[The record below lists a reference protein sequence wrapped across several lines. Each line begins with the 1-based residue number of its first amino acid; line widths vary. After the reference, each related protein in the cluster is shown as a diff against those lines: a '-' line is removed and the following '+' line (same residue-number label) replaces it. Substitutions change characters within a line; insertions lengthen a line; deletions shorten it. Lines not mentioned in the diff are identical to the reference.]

1 MDAND
6 FSMGFDD
13 GFDDDNLDEIMPVF
27 DEQEFPEELL
37 STLATNADKEFEKAV
52 EHMYRPNESIFG
64 AVARDMVKAGWSVF
78 PQEID
83 GNRRPGTVDGR
94 MIKWSEDHKLATQL
108 PTDVALDKWTAQCAG
123 LNVAVVLGSGS
134 GETLVLDVDIVEPEL
149 SRQVQELADK
159 MFGYTP
165 FRRIGNWP
173 KIALVYR
180 HAPEDEVPNRSPK
193 FVPFDTPENPD
204 SVDQGLEVISHGKP
218 MTFFG
223 KHHKTGRY
231 FQWLDANPQFFG
243 PEDAPLVTSQQ
254 INEFFDAVDSLRQFS
269 KSASFDGTIATW
281 EWDENAQINVPK
293 IRSSAGA
300 KDWTEDKEGKVVDGR
315 EAYLTRLAFRI
326 VTANPGT
333 STTPQGRETLV
344 KIVVQQ
350 FIETAECS
358 GRWKG
363 NNLIREARSK
373 VNRTADKMKAGQIQP
388 FVPVRDRQGDY
399 IIAATARDYVPAQP
413 RNPEGDSLD
422 FLPPFVDPTAFNFN
436 PTAPNQR
443 RPLKIEVLDYNKE
456 AFEERK
462 IEEDRTRIAKNVQDG
477 LLKAFNSFWDEVYDM
492 DRRDTRI
499 HILKA
504 PTGAG
509 KTSRGISFVAED
521 KRTKDDY
528 IIYGSDGEIEHQG
541 RCPVLFLL
549 PTYDNIE
556 ELKNRSQVLNLD
568 PDLNDEDLRAQAEA
582 LGLIHI
588 DALEGKLKELRR
600 DAKNAGLTTM
610 LYQGKLRAGCMMKEK
625 MEIAMAAGM
634 GTSRLCKAEIPTKD
648 KDENGKTIMDI
659 KFCPY
664 YEGCPAITQKEQIQ
678 NSHVVF
684 LPHAFL
690 ALNIPEE
697 LKHVR
702 AVVADE
708 RIHHLFLHTTE
719 FDLDIFTSPRKP
731 PKLTKKEKEAG
742 EDPTTFNPLRLKAAG
757 VVNRAL
763 LTNKD
768 PAEELLKTQL
778 EIIANLPEKMK
789 PELRR
794 IETERVHTWIKA
806 ALRTCGASLQRD
818 GDITPEIDLEDLR
831 ELCSQPTGVQ
841 VREEHRFWKIVEERY
856 LMRLEEY
863 QNERLSPNFKRK
875 TKGDRDYRIQHV
887 EDLRSNGDVHH
898 KIRISWRDTPNWVNR
913 PMLLLDASAAPA
925 MISKIW
931 SGKDV
936 EVHDIPAALNV
947 RTVAIADRTYSNSSV
962 IAAPNATA
970 QEKQASAR
978 ILTNIRR
985 AISSISSLYGWSRT
999 VAGGSIL
1006 VRKAVNMAWEGPHN
1020 VDWCHFG
1027 AMRGLDFAKY
1037 HSAAI
1042 SIGRMEL
1049 PVRTLDGLV
1058 ASLTYDDDEPE
1069 KPFDSLGTGL
1079 GRDNQPLRIPT
1090 GTQRVKMRSGH
1101 DINMP
1106 VPMFPGKWGRMIQRQ
1121 YREEELLQ
1129 FLGRLRPV
1137 YREGMAPIWFS
1148 LSSVIPEEV
1157 VVDDLINMDDLVKA
1171 NTGAVWEAMRRS
1183 HGILDSRIAA
1193 DVCDDLFASRERVCE
1208 FMRKTGMNDKTGEID
1223 SRIAWGVVAY
1233 HWKTKS
1239 GEAGNSFVR
1248 ADVKD
1253 RDEALRNAL
1262 EKHLESSVVSLEQ
1275 LSTPLPQTLAIGR
1288 KVDKIEDALGTLDN
1302 RRKIEER
1309 NVLESAIAILMTT
1322 PPEAIE
1328 HLRTNNLRNRQV
1340 PVSVPSGVTYVNA
1353 NKETKEGIISLV
1365 EAETRLAISK
1375 LWTSLGK
1382 DKPANDDLGAH
1393 AAIAHAE
1400 TGENTDEN
1408 YESAG
1413 AATDDGLR
1421 EFQIMVFDTEDEMIP
1436 F

>member
-13 GFDDDNLDEIMPVF
+13 AFDDDNLDEIMPVF

>member
-1 MDAND
+1 MADN
-6 FSMGFDD
+6 FNMGFDD
-13 GFDDDNLDEIMPVF
+13 AFDDNNLDEIIPMF
-27 DEQEFPEELL
+27 DDTEFPEELI
-37 STLATNADKEFEKAV
+37 ATIATDADKEFEKAV

-64 AVARDMVKAGWSVF
+64 AVARDMVKTGWSVF

-108 PTDVALDKWTAQCAG
+108 PTDAALDKWTAQCAA

-134 GETLVLDVDIVEPEL
+134 GDTLVLDVDIVEPEL
-149 SRQVQELADK
+149 SRMVQELADK

-193 FVPFDTPENPD
+193 FVPFETPENPD

-254 INEFFDAVDSLRQFS
+254 INDFFDAVDSLRQFS

-363 NNLIREARSK
+363 NNLIREAKSK

-388 FVPVRDRQGDY
+388 FVPVRDSQGDY

-413 RNPEGDSLD
+413 RNPDGDSLD

-436 PTAPNQR
+436 PNTPNQR
-443 RPLKIEVLDYNKE
+443 RPMKIEVLEYNEE
-456 AFEERK
+456 AFESRK
-462 IEEDRTRIAKNVQDG
+462 IEEDRTRIAKTVQDG

-528 IIYGSDGEIEHQG
+528 TIYGSDGEIEHQG

-556 ELKNRSQVLNLD
+556 ELKSRSEVLNLD

-610 LYQGKLRAGCMMKEK
+610 LYQGKLRAGCEMKEK

-648 KDENGKTIMDI
+648 KDENGKTIMDT

-690 ALNIPEE
+690 ALNIPDE

-768 PAEELLKTQL
+768 PAEELLKVQL
-778 EIIANLPEKMK
+778 EIIKNLPEKMK
-789 PELRR
+789 PEARR
-794 IETERVHTWIKA
+794 IETERVYTWIKA

-818 GDITPEIDLEDLR
+818 GDITPEIDMEQLR

-875 TKGDRDYRIQHV
+875 TKGEKDYRIQYV
-887 EDLRSNGDVHH
+887 EDVRSNGEPHP

-936 EVHDIPAALNV
+936 QVHDIPAALNV

-962 IAAPNATA
+962 IAAPSASA
-970 QEKQASAR
+970 QEKQSSAR

-985 AISSISSLYGWSRT
+985 AISSISALYGWSRT

-1006 VRKAVNMAWEGPHN
+1006 VRKAVNTAWEGPHN

-1157 VVDDLINMDDLVKA
+1157 IVDDLINMDDLIKA
-1171 NTGAVWEAMRRS
+1171 NTGSVWEAMRRS
-1183 HGILDSRIAA
+1183 HGILDSRIAT
-1193 DVCDDLFASRERVCE
+1193 DICDDLFATRERVCE
-1208 FMRKTGMNDKTGEID
+1208 FMKKMGMNDKTGDID
-1223 SRIAWGVVAY
+1223 QRIAWGIVAY
-1233 HWKTKS
+1233 RWKTKS
-1239 GEAGNSFVR
+1239 GESGHSFVR
-1248 ADVKD
+1248 ADLKE
-1253 RDEALRNAL
+1253 REEALRNAL
-1262 EKHLESSVVSLEQ
+1262 EKHMESSLVSLEQ
-1275 LSTPLPQTLAIGR
+1275 LSTPLPQTLAMGR

-1302 RRKIEER
+1302 RRKIEQS
-1309 NVLESAIAILMTT
+1309 NAIESAIAILMTT
-1322 PPEAIE
+1322 PAEAIA
-1328 HLRTNNLRNRQV
+1328 HLRANNLRNRQV
-1340 PVSVPSGVTYVNA
+1340 PVSVPSGITYENS
-1353 NKETKEGIISLV
+1353 KKGPQEGIISLI

-1382 DKPANDDLGAH
+1382 DKPEKNDLGAE
-1393 AAIAHAE
+1393 AAIVHAE
-1400 TGENTDEN
+1400 TGVNTNESYEN
-1408 YESAG
+1408 AA

-1421 EFQIMVFDTEDEMIP
+1421 EFQIMAFDTEDEMIP

>member
-1 MDAND
+1 MNND
-6 FSMGFDD
+6 KYGMGFDD
-13 GFDDDNLDEIMPVF
+13 AFDDENLDDIPVF
-27 DEQEFPEELL
+27 DEDEIPEELL
-37 STLATNADKEFEKAV
+37 SALPSDADKEFETAV

-64 AVARDMVKAGWSVF
+64 AVARDMVKAGWSIF

-108 PTDVALDKWTAQCAG
+108 PTDAALDKWTAQCPS
-123 LNVAVVLGSGS
+123 LNVAVVLGSAS
-134 GETLVLDVDIVEPEL
+134 GNSLVLDVDIVEPEL

-180 HAPEDEVPNRSPK
+180 HDPDDEVPNRSPK

-204 SVDQGLEVISHGKP
+204 NVDQGLEVISDGKP
-218 MTFFG
+218 MTFYG

-243 PEDAPLVTSQQ
+243 PEDAPLVTSEQ
-254 INEFFDAVDSLRQFS
+254 INDFFDAVDSLRQFS
-269 KSASFDGTIATW
+269 KSASFDGTMATW
-281 EWDENAQINVPK
+281 EWDEDAQINVPK
-293 IRSSAGA
+293 IRSAAGA
-300 KDWTEDKEGKVVDGR
+300 KDWTEDEDGKVVDGR

-350 FIETAECS
+350 FIDTAECS

-363 NNLIREARSK
+363 NNLIREAKSK
-373 VNRTADKMKAGQIQP
+373 VNRTAEKMKAGQIKP
-388 FVPVRDRQGDY
+388 FVPARDSQGDY
-399 IIAATARDYVPAQP
+399 IIASTARDYVPAQP

-422 FLPPFVDPTAFNFN
+422 FLPPFVDPTSPNFTPN
-436 PTAPNQR
+436 APNQR
-443 RPLKIEVLDYNKE
+443 RPMRIEVLGHSQE

-462 IEEDRTRIAKNVQDG
+462 IEEDRTRIAKSVQDG

-521 KRTKDDY
+521 PRTKDEY
-528 IIYGSDGEIEHQG
+528 TIYGSDGEIEHQG

-556 ELKNRSQVLNLD
+556 ELKSRSEVLNLD
-568 PDLNDEDLRAQAEA
+568 PTLNDEDLRAQAEA
-582 LGLIHI
+582 LGLIHV
-588 DALEGKLKELRR
+588 DALEGKLAELRR

-610 LYQGKLRAGCMMKEK
+610 LYQGKLRAGCQMKEK

-634 GTSRLCKAEIPTKD
+634 GTSRLCKAEIPTKE
-648 KDENGKTIMDI
+648 KDDDGKTIMDT

-690 ALNIPEE
+690 ALNIPDE

-742 EDPTTFNPLRLKAAG
+742 EDPTSFNPLRLRAAG
-757 VVNRAL
+757 IVNRAL

-768 PAEELLKTQL
+768 PAEELLRAQMEPLNGRKL
-778 EIIANLPEKMK
+778 ETDE
-789 PELRR
+789 
-794 IETERVHTWIKA
+794 VHSWIKA

-818 GDITPEIDLEDLR
+818 GDITPDIDMEDLR
-831 ELCSQPTGVQ
+831 VLCSQPTGVQ

-875 TKGDRDYRIQHV
+875 TKGDRDYRIQYV
-887 EDLRSNGDVHH
+887 EDVRPNGEPHP

-913 PMLLLDASAAPA
+913 PMLLLDASAAPD

-936 EVHDIPAALNV
+936 QVHDIPAALNV

-962 IAAPNATA
+962 IAAPSASA
-970 QEKQASAR
+970 QDKQASAK

-985 AISSISSLYGWSRT
+985 AISSVSALYGWSRT

-1006 VRKAVNMAWEGPHN
+1006 VRRAVNMAWEGPHN

-1042 SIGRMEL
+1042 SVGRMEL

-1058 ASLTYDDDEPE
+1058 AALTYDDDEPE
-1069 KPFDSLGTGL
+1069 RPFDSLGTGL

-1090 GTQRVKMRSGH
+1090 GTQRIKMRSGH

-1157 VVDDLINMDDLVKA
+1157 IVDDLINMEDLVKA
-1171 NTGAVWEAMRRS
+1171 NTGSVWEAMRRS

-1193 DVCDDLFASRERVCE
+1193 DVCDDLFASQERVCY
-1208 FMRKTGMNDKTGEID
+1208 FMKQLGMNDKTGEVD
-1223 SRIAWGVVAY
+1223 RRVAWGIVSY
-1233 HWKTKS
+1233 RWKTKS
-1239 GEAGNSFVR
+1239 GETGHSFVR
-1248 ADVKD
+1248 ADLKD
-1253 RDEALRNAL
+1253 RDEALRNAI
-1262 EKHLESSVVSLEQ
+1262 EKHMESSVVSLEQ
-1275 LSTPLPQTLAIGR
+1275 LSTPLPQTLAMGR
-1288 KVDKIEDALGTLDN
+1288 KVDKIEDALGTLDA
-1302 RRKIEER
+1302 RRVVEEQ
-1309 NVLESAIAILMTT
+1309 NALESAIAILMST

-1328 HLRTNNLRNRQV
+1328 HLRTNNLRTRQV
-1340 PVSVPSGVTYVNA
+1340 PVSVPSGVTYEDDKTGS
-1353 NKETKEGIISLV
+1353 KESRISLI
-1365 EAETRLAISK
+1365 EAETRMAISK
-1375 LWTSLGK
+1375 LWSTLGK
-1382 DKPANDDLGAH
+1382 AKVEKEDLGAE
-1393 AAIAHAE
+1393 AAILHAE
-1400 TGENTDEN
+1400 TGVATEET

-1413 AATDDGLR
+1413 ASTNDDSG
-1421 EFQIMVFDTEDEMIP
+1421 EFQIMVFDNEDVSIP

>member
-1 MDAND
+1 MNND
-6 FSMGFDD
+6 KYGMGFDD
-13 GFDDDNLDEIMPVF
+13 AFDDENLDDIPVF
-27 DEQEFPEELL
+27 DEDEIPEELL
-37 STLATNADKEFEKAV
+37 AALPSDADKEFETAV

-64 AVARDMVKAGWSVF
+64 AVARDMVKAGWSIF

-108 PTDVALDKWTAQCAG
+108 PTDAALDKWTAQCPS
-123 LNVAVVLGSGS
+123 LNVAVVLGAGS
-134 GETLVLDVDIVEPEL
+134 GYSLVLDVDIVEPEL

-180 HAPEDEVPNRSPK
+180 HDPDDEIPNRSPK

-204 SVDQGLEVISHGKP
+204 NVDQGLEVISDGKP
-218 MTFFG
+218 MTFYG

-254 INEFFDAVDSLRQFS
+254 INDFFDAVDSLRQFS
-269 KSASFDGTIATW
+269 KSASFDGTMATW
-281 EWDENAQINVPK
+281 EWDEDAQINVPK
-293 IRSSAGA
+293 IRAAAGA
-300 KDWTEDKEGKVVDGR
+300 KDWTEDENGKVVDGR

-350 FIETAECS
+350 FIDTAECS

-363 NNLIREARSK
+363 NNLIREAKSK
-373 VNRTADKMKAGQIQP
+373 VNRTAEKMKAGQIKP
-388 FVPVRDRQGDY
+388 FVPARDSQGDY
-399 IIAATARDYVPAQP
+399 IIASTARDYVPAQP

-422 FLPPFVDPTAFNFN
+422 FLPPFVDPTSPNFN
-436 PTAPNQR
+436 PNAPNQR
-443 RPLKIEVLDYNKE
+443 RPMRIEVLGHSQE

-462 IEEDRTRIAKNVQDG
+462 IEEDRTRIAKSVQDG

-492 DRRDTRI
+492 DRRESRI

-521 KRTKDDY
+521 PRTKEEY
-528 IIYGSDGEIEHQG
+528 TIYGSDGEIEHQG

-556 ELKNRSQVLNLD
+556 ELRHRSQVLNLD
-568 PDLNDEDLRAQAEA
+568 PTLSDEDLRAQAESM
-582 LGLIHI
+582 GLIHA
-588 DALEGKLKELRR
+588 DALAGKIDELRR

-610 LYQGKLRAGCMMKEK
+610 LYQGKLRAGCQMKEK

-634 GTSRLCKAEIPTKD
+634 GTSRLCKADVPTKE
-648 KDENGKTIMDI
+648 KDDNGKPIMDT
-659 KFCPY
+659 KFCPF

-690 ALNIPEE
+690 ALNIPDE

-742 EDPTTFNPLRLKAAG
+742 EDPTSFNPLRLRAAG
-757 VVNRAL
+757 IVNRAL

-768 PAEELLKTQL
+768 PAEELLKAQMEPLNGRKL
-778 EIIANLPEKMK
+778 ETDE
-789 PELRR
+789 
-794 IETERVHTWIKA
+794 VHSWIKA

-818 GDITPEIDLEDLR
+818 GDITPDIDMEDLR
-831 ELCSQPTGVQ
+831 VLCSQPTGVQ

-875 TKGDRDYRIQHV
+875 TKGDRDYRIQYV
-887 EDLRSNGDVHH
+887 EDVRPNGEPHP

-913 PMLLLDASAAPA
+913 PMLLLDASAAPE

-936 EVHDIPAALNV
+936 VVHDIPAALNV

-962 IAAPNATA
+962 IAAPSASA
-970 QEKQASAR
+970 QDKQASAK

-985 AISSISSLYGWSRT
+985 AISSVSALYGWSRT

-1006 VRKAVNMAWEGPHN
+1006 VRRAVNMAWEGPHN

-1042 SIGRMEL
+1042 SVGRMEL

-1058 ASLTYDDDEPE
+1058 AALTYDDDEPE

-1090 GTQRVKMRSGH
+1090 GTQRIKMRSGH

-1157 VVDDLINMDDLVKA
+1157 IVDDLINMEDLVKA
-1171 NTGAVWEAMRRS
+1171 NTGSVWEAMRRS

-1193 DVCDDLFASRERVCE
+1193 DVCDDLFASQERVCY
-1208 FMRKTGMNDKTGEID
+1208 FMKQLGMNDKTGEID
-1223 SRIAWGVVAY
+1223 RRLAWGIVSY
-1233 HWKTKS
+1233 RWKTKS
-1239 GEAGNSFVR
+1239 GETGHSFVR
-1248 ADVKD
+1248 ADLKD
-1253 RDEALRNAL
+1253 RDEALRNAI
-1262 EKHLESSVVSLEQ
+1262 EKHMESSVVSLEQ
-1275 LSTPLPQTLAIGR
+1275 LSTPLPQTLAMGR
-1288 KVDKIEDALGTLDN
+1288 KVDKIEDALGTHDA
-1302 RRKIEER
+1302 RRVIEER
-1309 NVLESAIAILMTT
+1309 NALESAIAILMST

-1328 HLRTNNLRNRQV
+1328 HLRANNLRTRQV
-1340 PVSVPSGVTYVNA
+1340 PVSVPSGVTYEDDKTGS
-1353 NKETKEGIISLV
+1353 KESRISLI
-1365 EAETRLAISK
+1365 EAEARLAISK
-1375 LWTSLGK
+1375 LWSTLGK
-1382 DKPANDDLGAH
+1382 AKVEKEDLGAE
-1393 AAIAHAE
+1393 AAILHAE
-1400 TGENTDEN
+1400 TGVATEET

-1413 AATDDGLR
+1413 ASTNDDTG
-1421 EFQIMVFDTEDEMIP
+1421 EFQIMVFDNEDVSIP
-1436 F
+1436 Y

>member
-1 MDAND
+1 MGNDNFDMGYDDA
-6 FSMGFDD
+6 FDD
-13 GFDDDNLDEIMPVF
+13 EDINDIPVF
-27 DEQEFPEELL
+27 DEDEIPEELL
-37 STLATNADKEFEKAV
+37 ASLIPDADKEFETAV

-64 AVARDMVKAGWSVF
+64 AVARDMVKAGWSIF
-78 PQEID
+78 PQEIT
-83 GNRRPGTVDGR
+83 GGRKPGTVDGE
-94 MIKWSEDHKLATQL
+94 MIKWSEDHKLSTQL
-108 PTDVALDKWTAQCAG
+108 PTDAALDKWIPQCAS
-123 LNVAVVLGSGS
+123 LNVAVVLGAGS
-134 GETLVLDVDIVEPEL
+134 KNALVLDVDIVEPEL

-165 FRRIGNWP
+165 FRRVGNWP

-180 HAPEDEVPNRSPK
+180 HDPEDHINNRSPK
-193 FVPFDTPENPD
+193 FVPFETSENPD
-204 SVDQGLEVISHGKP
+204 NADQGLEVMSDGKP

-223 KHHKTGRY
+223 KHYKTGRY
-231 FQWLDANPQFFG
+231 FQWLDATPQFSG
-243 PEDAPLVTSQQ
+243 PEEAPLVTSQQ
-254 INEFFDAVDSLRQFS
+254 VNDFFDAVDSLRQFS
-269 KSASFDGTIATW
+269 KSSAFDGTMPTW
-281 EWDENAQINVPK
+281 EWDENAQINIPK
-293 IRSSAGA
+293 IRASAGA
-300 KDWTEDKEGKVVDGR
+300 KDWTENDEGKVVDGR
-315 EAYLTRLAFRI
+315 EAYLTRLAYRI

-333 STTPQGRETLV
+333 SLTPEGRDTLV

-350 FIETAECS
+350 FIETAECT

-363 NNLIREARSK
+363 SNLIREAKSK
-373 VNRTADKMKAGQIQP
+373 VNRTADKMKAGHIKP
-388 FVPVRDRQGDY
+388 LEPKRDRASGEY
-399 IIAATARDYVPAQP
+399 IIASTARDYVPAQP

-422 FLPPFVDPTAFNFN
+422 FLPPFVDPTSHNFN
-436 PTAPNQR
+436 PKAPNQR
-443 RPLKIEVLDYNKE
+443 RPMRIEVLGHSQE

-462 IEEDRTRIAKNVQDG
+462 IEEDRTRIAGTVQTG
-477 LLKAFNSFWDEVYDM
+477 LIKAFNSFWDEVYDM
-492 DRRDTRI
+492 SRRDSRI

-521 KRTKDDY
+521 PRTKDEY
-528 IIYGSDGEIEHQG
+528 TIYGSDGEIEHQG

-556 ELKNRSQVLNLD
+556 ELRHRSQVLNLD
-568 PDLNDEDLRAQAEA
+568 PTLNDIDLRAQAES
-582 LGLIHI
+582 LGLIHA
-588 DALEGKLKELRR
+588 DELAGKLAELRR

-610 LYQGKLRAGCMMKEK
+610 LYQGKLRAGCQMKEK
-625 MEIAMAAGM
+625 MEVAMAAGM
-634 GTSRLCKAEIPTKD
+634 GTSRLCKADIPTKE
-648 KDENGKTIMDI
+648 KDENGKTIMET
-659 KFCPY
+659 KFCPF

-690 ALNIPEE
+690 ALNIPDE

-742 EDPTTFNPLRLKAAG
+742 EDPTSFNPLRLRAAG
-757 VVNRAL
+757 IVNRAL

-768 PAEELLKTQL
+768 PAEELLKAQL
-778 EIIANLPEKMK
+778 EPLNGKKLATDE
-789 PELRR
+789 
-794 IETERVHTWIKA
+794 VHSWIKA

-818 GDITPEIDLEDLR
+818 GDITPEIDMEDLKI
-831 ELCSQPTGVQ
+831 LCSQPTGVQ
-841 VREEHRFWKIVEERY
+841 VREEHRFWKIVEERF

-863 QNERLSPNFKRK
+863 QNERLDPNFRRK
-875 TKGDRDYRIQHV
+875 SKGDRDYRIQYV
-887 EDLRSNGDVHH
+887 EDVRPNGEPHP

-913 PMLLLDASAAPA
+913 PMLLLDASAAPD

-931 SGKDV
+931 SGKEV

-962 IAAPNATA
+962 IAPPSASA
-970 QEKQASAR
+970 QDKQASAK

-985 AISSISSLYGWSRT
+985 AISAISGLYGWSRT

-1006 VRKAVNMAWEGPHN
+1006 VRRAVNTAWEGPNN

-1027 AMRGLDFAKY
+1027 AMRGLDFAKF

-1042 SIGRMEL
+1042 SVGRMEL

-1058 ASLTYDDDEPE
+1058 AALTYDDDEPE
-1069 KPFDSLGTGL
+1069 RPFDSLGTGL

-1090 GTQRVKMRSGH
+1090 GSQRIKMRSGH

-1137 YREGMAPIWFS
+1137 YRQGMAPIWFS

-1157 VVDDLINMDDLVKA
+1157 IVDDLINMEDLIRA
-1171 NTGAVWEAMRRS
+1171 TTGSVWEAMRRS
-1183 HGILDSRIAA
+1183 HGVLDSRIAA
-1193 DVCDDLFASRERVCE
+1193 DVCDDLFSTRDKVVA
-1208 FMRKTGMNDKTGEID
+1208 FMKSLGMNDKTGEID
-1223 SRIAWGVVAY
+1223 RRTAWGIVAY
-1233 HWKTKS
+1233 RWKTES
-1239 GEAGNSFVR
+1239 GETGHSFVR
-1248 ADVKD
+1248 ADVED
-1253 RDEALRNAL
+1253 RETALRNAI
-1262 EKHLESSVVSLEQ
+1262 EKHMESPVVSVEQ
-1275 LSTPLPQTLAIGR
+1275 LSTPQAQTLARGR
-1288 KVDKIEDALGTLDN
+1288 KVDKIEDALGTLTE

-1309 NVLESAIAILMTT
+1309 NALESAIAILMST
-1322 PPEAIE
+1322 PPEAIA
-1328 HLRTNNLRNRQV
+1328 HLRHQDAGKNV
-1340 PVSVPSGVTYVNA
+1340 PLSVPSGVTYEND
-1353 NKETKEGIISLV
+1353 KTGTKEGLISLI
-1365 EAETRLAISK
+1365 EAETRMAISK

-1382 DKPANDDLGAH
+1382 DKAEKKDEFGAE
-1393 AAIAHAE
+1393 AAIIHAE
-1400 TGENTDEN
+1400 TGEKTEGTYENAGVFENNDIDEFN
-1408 YESAG
+1408 LMNFDP
-1413 AATDDGLR
+1413 DD
-1421 EFQIMVFDTEDEMIP
+1421 FIIP
-1436 F
+1436 Y

>member
-1 MDAND
+1 MNND
-6 FSMGFDD
+6 KYDMGFDD
-13 GFDDDNLDEIMPVF
+13 EFDDENLDDIPVF
-27 DEQEFPEELL
+27 DEDEIPEELL
-37 STLATNADKEFEKAV
+37 AALPSDADKEFETAV

-64 AVARDMVKAGWSVF
+64 AVARDMVKAGWSIF

-108 PTDVALDKWTAQCAG
+108 PTDAALDKWTAQCPS
-123 LNVAVVLGSGS
+123 LNVAVVLGAGS
-134 GETLVLDVDIVEPEL
+134 GYSLVLDVDIVEPEL

-180 HAPEDEVPNRSPK
+180 HDPDDEIPNRSPK

-204 SVDQGLEVISHGKP
+204 NVDQGLEVISDGKP
-218 MTFFG
+218 MTFYG

-254 INEFFDAVDSLRQFS
+254 INDFFDAVDSLRQFS
-269 KSASFDGTIATW
+269 KSASFDGPMATW
-281 EWDENAQINVPK
+281 EWDEDAQINVPK
-293 IRSSAGA
+293 IRAAAGA
-300 KDWTEDKEGKVVDGR
+300 KDWTEDENGKVVDGR

-350 FIETAECS
+350 FIDTAECS

-363 NNLIREARSK
+363 NNLIREAKSK
-373 VNRTADKMKAGQIQP
+373 VNRTAEKMKAGQIKP
-388 FVPVRDRQGDY
+388 FVPARDSQGDY
-399 IIAATARDYVPAQP
+399 IIASTARDYVPAQP

-422 FLPPFVDPTAFNFN
+422 FLPPFVDPTSPNFN
-436 PTAPNQR
+436 PNAPNQR
-443 RPLKIEVLDYNKE
+443 RPMRIEVLGHSQE

-462 IEEDRTRIAKNVQDG
+462 IEEDRTRIAKSVQDG

-492 DRRDTRI
+492 DRRESRI

-521 KRTKDDY
+521 PRTKEEY
-528 IIYGSDGEIEHQG
+528 TIYGSDGEIEHQG

-556 ELKNRSQVLNLD
+556 ELRHRSQVLNLD
-568 PDLNDEDLRAQAEA
+568 PTLSDEDLRAQAESM
-582 LGLIHI
+582 GLIHA
-588 DALEGKLKELRR
+588 DALAGKIDELRR
-600 DAKNAGLTTM
+600 DAKDAGLTTM
-610 LYQGKLRAGCMMKEK
+610 LYQGKLRAGCQMKEK

-634 GTSRLCKAEIPTKD
+634 GTSRLCKADIPTKE
-648 KDENGKTIMDI
+648 KDDNGKTIMDT
-659 KFCPY
+659 KFCPF

-690 ALNIPEE
+690 ALNIPDE

-742 EDPTTFNPLRLKAAG
+742 EDPTSFNPLRLRAAG
-757 VVNRAL
+757 IVNRAL

-768 PAEELLKTQL
+768 PAEELLKAQMEPLNGRKL
-778 EIIANLPEKMK
+778 ETDE
-789 PELRR
+789 
-794 IETERVHTWIKA
+794 VHSWIKA

-818 GDITPEIDLEDLR
+818 GDITPDIDMEDLR
-831 ELCSQPTGVQ
+831 VLCSQPTGVQ

-875 TKGDRDYRIQHV
+875 TKGDRDYRIQYV
-887 EDLRSNGDVHH
+887 EDVRPNGEPHP

-913 PMLLLDASAAPA
+913 PMLLLDASAAPE

-931 SGKDV
+931 SGKEV

-962 IAAPNATA
+962 IAPPSASA
-970 QEKQASAR
+970 QDKQASAK

-985 AISSISSLYGWSRT
+985 AISAVSALYGWSRT

-1006 VRKAVNMAWEGPHN
+1006 VRRAVNMAWEGPHN

-1042 SIGRMEL
+1042 SVGRMEL

-1058 ASLTYDDDEPE
+1058 AALTYDDDEPE

-1090 GTQRVKMRSGH
+1090 GTQRIKMRSGH

-1157 VVDDLINMDDLVKA
+1157 IVDDLINMEDLVKA
-1171 NTGAVWEAMRRS
+1171 NTGSVWEAMRRS

-1193 DVCDDLFASRERVCE
+1193 DVCDDLFASQERVCY
-1208 FMRKTGMNDKTGEID
+1208 FMKQLGMNDKTGEID
-1223 SRIAWGVVAY
+1223 RRVAWGIVSY
-1233 HWKTKS
+1233 RWKTKS
-1239 GEAGNSFVR
+1239 GETGHSFVR
-1248 ADVKD
+1248 ADLKD
-1253 RDEALRNAL
+1253 RDEALRNAI
-1262 EKHLESSVVSLEQ
+1262 EKHMESSVVSLEQ
-1275 LSTPLPQTLAIGR
+1275 LSTPLPQTLAMGR
-1288 KVDKIEDALGTLDN
+1288 KVDKIEDALGTHDA
-1302 RRKIEER
+1302 RRVIEEQ
-1309 NVLESAIAILMTT
+1309 NALESAIAILMST

-1328 HLRTNNLRNRQV
+1328 HLRANNLRTRQV
-1340 PVSVPSGVTYVNA
+1340 PVSVPSGVTYEDDKTGS
-1353 NKETKEGIISLV
+1353 KESRISLI

-1375 LWTSLGK
+1375 LWSTLGK
-1382 DKPANDDLGAH
+1382 AKVEKEDLGAE
-1393 AAIAHAE
+1393 AAILHAE
-1400 TGENTDEN
+1400 TGVATEDT

-1413 AATDDGLR
+1413 ASTNDDTG
-1421 EFQIMVFDTEDEMIP
+1421 EFQIMVFDNEDISIP
-1436 F
+1436 Y